1 MKSLDKVATTP
12 QIKER
17 RRNLELREHFETA
30 LVLLT
35 PLLGNPANHTGAAF
49 YRAMHQLQAN
59 FPKMSVNEIE
69 ALVAA
74 VVRTVQTRA
83 SGR

>member
-1 MKSLDKVATTP
+1 MKSLDQVALAP
-12 QIKER
+12 QLKER
-17 RRNLELREHFETA
+17 RRNPQLRQHFEAAHT
-30 LVLLT
+30 LLT
-35 PLLGNPANHTGAAF
+35 PLLGNPESHTGAAF
-49 YRAMHQLQAN
+49 YRAMHQLQTA
-59 FPKMSVNEIE
+59 FPQMSVNEIE